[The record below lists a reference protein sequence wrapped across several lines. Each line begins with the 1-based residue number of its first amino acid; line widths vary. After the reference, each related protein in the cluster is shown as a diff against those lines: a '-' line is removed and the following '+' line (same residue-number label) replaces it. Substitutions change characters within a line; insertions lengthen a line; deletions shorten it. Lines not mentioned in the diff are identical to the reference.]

1 MVTKPDTSSG
11 PLGSGGAFKVTA
23 AAVAPGPVKPTAG
36 AARAPEA
43 PEGARVSSSKAGKTQ
58 EEDEADKELDL
69 LLGLQKPVTEL
80 SISDPHP
87 SSPELSPSQSKCV
100 RCMCQRFNSWTS
112 R

>member
-36 AARAPEA
+36 AARTPEAPDA

-87 SSPELSPSQSKCV
+87 SSPELSPSQSK
-100 RCMCQRFNSWTS
+100 
-112 R
+112 